1 MNPLKTLFHAALGRR
16 EPRWEGTL
24 RAAGLGAPVTVRRD
38 RWGIPHVEAST
49 DEDAWFGLGFCH
61 AQDRAGQLEVFVRM
75 VRGTLSE
82 VAGAEMLPVDRLSR
96 RLGARRAAAAQLP
109 GFDPDIRAE
118 FRAYVQGVNAGL
130 RLGRAHRA
138 HEHSLLRCAP
148 TPWEPEDA
156 QGLQVLMCF
165 ALAAN
170 WDIELAR
177 LRVLELDGPEALAK
191 LDPAYPEWLA
201 ASAAPLQ
208 AAGRP
213 GAAAERL
220 AQDLA
225 LFAETVGL
233 GGGSNAWAVSGAR
246 TRSGR
251 PLVASDPHLL
261 PSAPN
266 AWYLAHL
273 QTPAWAAAG
282 ATFAGIPG
290 VPIGHNGA
298 AAWGVTAAHVDNT
311 DLVLEE
317 LGRDGDEARV
327 RVGDRWLPCEVRR
340 EVIGVRGGPEHVEE
354 VIVTPHGPL
363 ISPLLPGGQGA
374 ERAIALQATWLSARP
389 NRALQAVH
397 RARTAADFRAAFA
410 QATTTNGGLVFA
422 DEGGRVGWLIAAD
435 APRRKRGHGHLPQA
449 GWDPAAGWEDAP
461 VPADAMP
468 FVVDPPEGFV
478 ATANNQPVPDDPDTG
493 VPPGPH
499 LGVDWLDGYRHKA
512 IVEALSARDDWDP
525 SATAALQMDVRSL
538 AWRDAAPA
546 FRALEPLG
554 DPDAERGRRMLRDWD
569 GVLGA
574 DSPQATVWVF
584 TATSLLRRVVRAVA
598 PRAAADALGR
608 GVFREL
614 LPYNLLI
621 ARRMSFLVRLLREQP
636 DGYLDVPW
644 ADALAAAL
652 GETVRELRR
661 SFGGEPDAWAWG
673 RVRPLWLTHPF
684 GDKRPLDRVFNVGP
698 IAVGGDATTIAQAS
712 VDPLEPTANPAG
724 ISTMR
729 MVVELGDWEGARF
742 ILLGGQSGNPLSPHY
757 DDMVPLWAQG
767 SGVPIHW
774 APEAVRAAT
783 EYLLTLLPER

>member
-1 MNPLKTLFHAALGRR
+1 
-16 EPRWEGTL
+16 
-24 RAAGLGAPVTVRRD
+24 
-38 RWGIPHVEAST
+38 
-49 DEDAWFGLGFCH
+49 
-61 AQDRAGQLEVFVRM
+61 
-75 VRGTLSE
+75 
-82 VAGAEMLPVDRLSR
+82 
-96 RLGARRAAAAQLP
+96 
-109 GFDPDIRAE
+109 
-118 FRAYVQGVNAGL
+118 
-130 RLGRAHRA
+130 
-138 HEHSLLRCAP
+138 
-148 TPWEPEDA
+148 
-156 QGLQVLMCF
+156 
-165 ALAAN
+165 
-170 WDIELAR
+170 
-177 LRVLELDGPEALAK
+177 
-191 LDPAYPEWLA
+191 
-201 ASAAPLQ
+201 
-208 AAGRP
+208 
-213 GAAAERL
+213 
-220 AQDLA
+220 
-225 LFAETVGL
+225 
-233 GGGSNAWAVSGAR
+233 
-246 TRSGR
+246 
-251 PLVASDPHLL
+251 
-261 PSAPN
+261 
-266 AWYLAHL
+266 
-273 QTPAWAAAG
+273 
-282 ATFAGIPG
+282 
-290 VPIGHNGA
+290 
-298 AAWGVTAAHVDNT
+298 
-311 DLVLEE
+311 
-317 LGRDGDEARV
+317 
-327 RVGDRWLPCEVRR
+327 
-340 EVIGVRGGPEHVEE
+340 
-354 VIVTPHGPL
+354 
-363 ISPLLPGGQGA
+363 
-374 ERAIALQATWLSARP
+374 
-389 NRALQAVH
+389 
-397 RARTAADFRAAFA
+397 
-410 QATTTNGGLVFA
+410 
-422 DEGGRVGWLIAAD
+422 
-435 APRRKRGHGHLPQA
+435 
-449 GWDPAAGWEDAP
+449 
-461 VPADAMP
+461 MP